1 MIDEN
6 KLMEE
11 VRQWKRKVDKDCGE
25 MPNVSYLTGYISAL
39 SVVEGMIAGQPTID
53 QYGTWIPCSER
64 LPKDAEEYHVTQYNK
79 NAVTE
84 YCDGYRTARIF
95 FDDNGWWDD
104 IDVLAGW
111 EIIAWMPLP
120 LPYREEK
127 KDGDGVCTPPEI

>member
-53 QYGTWIPCSER
+53 QYGTWIPVTER
-64 LPKDAEEYHVTQYNK
+64 LPEEDGSYMTT
-79 NAVTE
+79 TE
-84 YCDGYRTARIF
+84 YGAVRVNHFYPRNKTWGYKSNRT
-95 FDDNGWWDD
+95 
-104 IDVLAGW
+104 
-111 EIIAWMPLP
+111 IAWMPLP

-127 KDGDGVCTPPEI
+127 KDE

>member
-1 MIDEN
+1 MRPIDADRMKTVHEIQMGN
-6 KLMEE
+6 FNSIESIRE
-11 VRQWKRKVDKDCGE
+11 WIDR
-25 MPNVSYLTGYISAL
+25 
-39 SVVEGMIAGQPTID
+39 QPTIE
-53 QYGTWIPCSER
+53 QYGTWVPVTER

-127 KDGDGVCTPPEI
+127 

>member
-1 MIDEN
+1 MRPIDGDSAVQQIKEFAEC
-6 KLMEE
+6 KPSCAEE
-11 VRQWKRKVDKDCGE
+11 FYEGQGCKNCAWGKIIEIVE
-25 MPNVSYLTGYISAL
+25 SAH
-39 SVVEGMIAGQPTID
+39 TIE
-53 QYGTWIPCSER
+53 YGTWIPCSER

-120 LPYREEK
+120 EPYREEK
-127 KDGDGVCTPPEI
+127 DDRD

>member
-1 MIDEN
+1 MRPIDGDKLIEEAN
-6 KLMEE
+6 K
-11 VRQWKRKVDKDCGE
+11 DGAYGY
-25 MPNVSYLTGYISAL
+25 VS
-39 SVVEGMIAGQPTID
+39 VKEIADAPTIEP
-53 QYGTWIPCSER
+53 YGTWIPCSER

-120 LPYREEK
+120 EPYREE
-127 KDGDGVCTPPEI
+127 

>member
-1 MIDEN
+1 MRLIDTDAI
-6 KLMEE
+6 EE
-11 VRQWKRKVDKDCGE
+11 DYDE
-25 MPNVSYLTGYISAL
+25 ELYTDYIDDYAK
-39 SVVEGMIAGQPTID
+39 GFQAGLWAVINQPTID